1 MAHIQCFFLNFASN
15 GENTQHTLLYS
26 TYRKSKSKHKKDMKK
41 ELIILACLCSQLSA
55 SAQGISSQMLTRF
68 AQANKLTGSEIAI
81 KNALAAGPVSSM
93 ALNQD
98 NMVEQDT
105 YFSHSVPSK
114 GITDQK
120 SSGRCWLFTGM
131 NVLRAKMIKEQNLP
145 SGIEFSQNYLFFYD
159 QLEKSN
165 LFLQAIIDT
174 RNKPMDDQTVIWLF
188 QNPLSDG
195 GTFTGVADLVAKYG
209 IVPKGVM
216 PETYTSNNTSQFTTF
231 LKQKLREDALALRAD
246 KKANS
251 KTLQVQKEKYLSEI
265 YHMLTLGLGT
275 PVTEFT
281 WAPKDSNGRTVYPPK
296 KYTPRSFYEE
306 FINLDLQND
315 YIMLMNDPTR
325 DYWKTYEIQ
334 YDRHTY
340 DGHNWLYLNVPMED
354 IKEAA
359 IASIKDS
366 TMMYFSCDVVKYLDR
381 SRGIADLANYNYGEI
396 FGTKFGMNKAQRIQ
410 SFDSGST
417 HAMTLKAVD
426 LDENGKPIKWEV
438 ENSWGASSGHRGHII
453 MTDEWFDNYMFRLVI
468 NKKYASEKIL
478 KASQQKPI
486 LLPCWDPMF
495 GSEE

>member
-1 MAHIQCFFLNFASN
+1 
-15 GENTQHTLLYS
+15 
-26 TYRKSKSKHKKDMKK
+26 MKK
-41 ELIILACLCSQLSA
+41 NILTGALLCCAIGA
-55 SAQGISSQMLTRF
+55 SAQNISQEMLSRF
-68 AQANKLTGSEIAI
+68 AQENQLKGSERAI
-81 KNALAAGPVSSM
+81 KNALAAGPVSAL
-93 ALNQD
+93 ALNQE
-98 NMVEQDT
+98 NMVEQNT
-105 YFSHSVPSK
+105 YFSNSVPSI

-120 SSGRCWLFTGM
+120 SSGRCWLFTGL
-131 NVLRAKMIKEQNLP
+131 NVLRAKVIKEQKL
-145 SGIEFSQNYLFFYD
+145 SSAFEFSQNYLFFYD

-174 RNKPMDDQTVIWLF
+174 RKKPMDDQTVMWLF

-231 LKQKLREDALALRAD
+231 LKRKLREDALALRANP
-246 KKANS
+246 KAS
-251 KTLQVQKEKYLSEI
+251 EKELQALKEKQLAEI
-265 YHMLTLGLGT
+265 YHMLTLGFGT

-281 WAPKDSNGRTVYPPK
+281 WAPKDTYGRYTCPPE
-296 KYTPRSFYEE
+296 KYTPQSFYAE
-306 FINLDLQND
+306 FVGLDLQND
-315 YIMLMNDPTR
+315 YIMLMNDPSR
-325 DYWKTYEIQ
+325 EYWKTYEIQ

-366 TMMYFSCDVVKYLDR
+366 TMMYFSCDVNKFLDR
-381 SRGIADLANYNYGEI
+381 SRGLADLNNYNYEEI
-396 FGTKFGMNKAQRIQ
+396 FGVKFNMDKAQRIN

-426 LDENGKPIKWEV
+426 IDDDGTPVKWEV
-438 ENSWGASSGHRGHII
+438 ENSWGNSGHNGHII

-468 NKKYASEKIL
+468 NKKYASEKVL
-478 KASQQKPI
+478 KASQQKPT

-495 GSEE
+495 CCEE